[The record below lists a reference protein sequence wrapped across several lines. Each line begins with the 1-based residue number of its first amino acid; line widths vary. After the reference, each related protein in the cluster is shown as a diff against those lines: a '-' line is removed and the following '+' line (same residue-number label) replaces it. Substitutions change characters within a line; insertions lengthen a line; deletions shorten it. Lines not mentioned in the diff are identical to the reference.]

1 MKEELRAASRWG
13 IGGTFYFWDIRKS
26 SLTEGFGVRPGD
38 RRRVPRPPLHPS
50 SHHTARPTQREAS
63 LHPTAEP
70 IKQMSSHSEGFCC
83 KSLINEE
90 KFKEIKLAAAWHMS
104 PLASPC
110 WTFLSSDFTI
120 LSLYSLPST
129 STGPLSLPHSHLP
142 SSLQA
147 PLPILCLFVHNSLSP
162 ASYGPAS
169 LVPSPHSTCRGLF
182 LHSSSLALKGC
193 FHCL

>member
-26 SLTEGFGVRPGD
+26 SLTKGIGVRPGD
-38 RRRVPRPPLHPS
+38 RRRVPRPSLHPS

-63 LHPTAEP
+63 LHLTVEP

-90 KFKEIKLAAAWHMS
+90 KFKEIKVAAAWHMS

-110 WTFLSSDFTI
+110 WTFLSSDFTF
-120 LSLYSLPST
+120 LSLFPPLYIYGSSLPPSLT
-129 STGPLSLPHSHLP
+129 PPLFPPGASPHSV
-142 SSLQA
+142 
-147 PLPILCLFVHNSLSP
+147 PLCPQFSFSRLL
-162 ASYGPAS
+162 GPAS
-169 LVPSPHSTCRGLF
+169 LVPPPHSTLRGLF